1 MGDVTVVVFGVL
13 ALVGLALAGFGALR
27 RTRILLVLGGGL
39 LLALAGA
46 WAIGLPGAALGLLA
60 LAFSRRKRSARE

>member
-13 ALVGLALAGFGALR
+13 TLLGLALLGAGVVR
-27 RTRILLVLGGGL
+27 RARFLLVAGGGL

-46 WAIGLPGAALGLLA
+46 WVLGFPGVVLGV
-60 LAFSRRKRSARE
+60 LAFAFLWRKRRRR